1 MDDNPARNPGLVVL
15 AGAGPGAPDL
25 VAPATTD
32 WLSRA
37 DVVVYDRLVN
47 RDLLRAA
54 RADAELVY
62 VGKSPRAH
70 ALTQQQINDLLVKY
84 CRGGKI
90 VVRLKGGDPLV
101 FGRGGEEAQALRD
114 ADLPY
119 RIVPGITAA
128 VAAGAAAGIPLTDRR
143 CASTVTFVTGHEDHA
158 KEASSINWGALA
170 GLDTL
175 VFYMGVGNLPEIARR
190 LIEAGRDAGTP
201 AAVVERATRPNQR
214 TVFATLG
221 TLAEAAGKAGIAA
234 PAVVIVGEVAA
245 IGKRLAW
252 TERLP
257 LFGKTVIVTRTRT
270 QASKLSRPLAELG
283 ARVIEAPTI
292 AIEPP
297 EDFAAADE
305 ALRRLEA
312 FDWVAFTSP
321 NGVEA
326 FVRRCAELHVDARS
340 LGNARIAAVG
350 PGTADALRGHFLAPD
365 LMPGDYTTEGL
376 GEALAEAGV
385 GGRSVLLPRADIAT
399 AVLPEM
405 LRQAGAEVTEAAVY
419 RTVRPA
425 ALPDDAAEV
434 LQAARAHWI
443 TFTSSSTVTNFLAL
457 AGDADLSNVKLAAI
471 GPVTAQ
477 TLRSAGLEPA
487 LTADPCT
494 IDALVAAIVAFEQQ

>member
-1 MDDNPARNPGLVVL
+1 MDDIPAPNPGLVVL

-25 VAPATTD
+25 VVPATTD

-37 DVVVYDRLVN
+37 DVVVYDRLIN

-62 VGKSPRAH
+62 VGKSPQAH
-70 ALTQQQINDLLVKY
+70 ALDQQRINDLLVKH

-114 ADLPY
+114 AGLPY

-143 CASTVTFVTGHEDHA
+143 CASTVTFITGHEDPA
-158 KEASSINWGALA
+158 REASSVNWGALA

-201 AAVVERATRPNQR
+201 AAVVERATRPDQR
-214 TVFATLG
+214 TVFATLSA
-221 TLAEAAGKAGIAA
+221 LPEAAREARVAA
-234 PAVVIVGEVAA
+234 PAVIIVGEVAA
-245 IGKRLAW
+245 IGERLAW

-257 LFGKTVIVTRTRT
+257 LFGNTVIVTRTRT
-270 QASKLSRPLAELG
+270 QASKLSRRLAELG
-283 ARVIEAPTI
+283 ARVIEAPAI

-297 EDFAAADE
+297 EDFAAADS
-305 ALRRLEA
+305 ALGRLDA

-326 FVRRCAELHVDARS
+326 FVGRCAELRLDARS

-350 PGTADALRGHFLAPD
+350 PGTADALRGHFITPD
-365 LMPGDYTTEGL
+365 LMPGSYTTEGL
-376 GEALAEAGV
+376 GKALAEAGV

-399 AVLPEM
+399 AALPQM
-405 LRQAGAEVTEAAVY
+405 LRQAGAEVTEATVY

-425 ALPDDAAEV
+425 ALPGDAAEA
-434 LQAARAHWI
+434 LQAGRTHWI

-457 AGDADLSNVKLAAI
+457 AGETDLSDVKLAAI
-471 GPVTAQ
+471 GPVTAD
-477 TLRSAGLEPA
+477 TLRAAGLTPTV
-487 LTADPCT
+487 TADPCT
-494 IDALVAAIVAFEQQ
+494 IEALVAAIVAFEQ